1 MPASVHSSGSYS
13 KPGAQ
18 QNFSFGM
25 TIPAGSGKALVV
37 GVAGNSG
44 PLPFVTS
51 VKLGTTDMTAA
62 LGADQIS
69 GVTQS
74 RFWYMLAP
82 PAGDATVNV
91 VDGWVHDQGAWF
103 WAVLDGVDT
112 GSAPAELETAAY
124 GDSISLTVATP
135 ANGISIGL
143 SDVQSGIVSVAGG
156 STGLVM
162 NLQDGRSG
170 PTGNLYYTTGATLGA
185 SWTASPVDATLV
197 ALVFSAASGGT
208 SATASGA
215 TVTGTASLVAGSASA
230 STSATATGKTL
241 TAASSLLY
249 PGGTLAFQAA
259 GMEFGA
265 RTGLGISTFAL
276 EAGVSYRY
284 SVHADGLTLG
294 AALYTSAAITL
305 DGAGKLPNL
314 AALSWITPG
323 TLYRV
328 HAIRQSDGEA
338 ATYRMRALA

>member
-1 MPASVHSSGSYS
+1 MPTITISENGTATYSGVVDTRLNSAATTTNYASATDLEATSY
-13 KPGAQ
+13 G
-18 QNFSFGM
+18 
-25 TIPAGSGKALVV
+25 AGSRQVSPVKMTMPGVLVGATINSV
-37 GVAGNSG
+37 IARFTQQTGSGVPQTIEFRRILTDWNVAAA
-44 PLPFVTS
+44 TWAT
-51 VKLGTTDMTAA
+51 KDGTTGWADDGAEGSGTDIAAVASATVSMTAGTGVVYDFSSA
-62 LGADQIS
+62 QLTADFQA
-69 GVTQS
+69 
-74 RFWYMLAP
+74 F
-82 PAGDATVNV
+82 
-91 VDGWVHDQGAWF
+91 
-103 WAVLDGVDT
+103 
-112 GSAPAELETAAY
+112 
-124 GDSISLTVATP
+124 
-135 ANGISIGL
+135 
-143 SDVQSGIVSVAGG
+143 
-156 STGLVM
+156 
-162 NLQDGRSG
+162 
-170 PTGNLYYTTGATLGA
+170 
-185 SWTASPVDATLV
+185 
-197 ALVFSAASGGT
+197 ASGGANYGHILRRGEYT
-208 SATASGA
+208 ADDGKYCVLYSSNAADPATRPVFIIDYTPAAPGATASGA
-215 TVTGTASLVAGSASA
+215 TVSSTASLVAGSASA